1 MGEGDQPK
9 LFSDRWADA
18 VGPGGDEPARDR
30 CHCLDRR
37 GEYSGKQVGF
47 HPDRQ
52 DTSAPGWLHLLE
64 LIDEAAADGREVFKP
79 LVELSPAERRQIV
92 TLPPAVAKLTAV
104 RHLVLYGSN
113 LVRVPPE
120 IGAMTS
126 LEEFSPYTSHRL
138 HWLPYEITRCA
149 GLRESTVSTRALY
162 GNFKYRPPF
171 PLLRQADEWGHGAA
185 DPSRWGAEAIRGC
198 GVCDGPVKDGQLR
211 QVWMSLVVATD
222 VLPLLVN
229 ACSSECVGALPAPP
243 DGYVSVPHHGGPDV
257 RQPSTRY

>member
-1 MGEGDQPK
+1 MGEGDQPR
-9 LFSDRWADA
+9 LFGNRWADA

-37 GEYSGKQVGF
+37 KEHDRTKAGF

-52 DTSAPGWLHLLE
+52 NTSAPGWLRLLE
-64 LIDEAAADGREVFKP
+64 LIDEAASDGREVFKP
-79 LVELSPAERRQIV
+79 LVELSPGERRQIV
-92 TLPPAVAKLTAV
+92 TLPPSIAELTEV
-104 RHLVLYGSN
+104 KHLVLYGSN

-138 HWLPYEITRCA
+138 HWFPYEITRCA
-149 GLRESTVSTRALY
+149 KLRQSTVSTRALY

-171 PLLRQADEWGHGAA
+171 PMLRQGDEWGVGAA
-185 DPSRWGAEAIRGC
+185 EPHRWGAEAIRSC
-198 GVCDGPVKDGQLR
+198 SVCDGPLADGRLL
-211 QVWMSLVVATD
+211 QVWISLVVATD

-229 ACSSECVGALPAPP
+229 ACSVECLDALPTPAE
-243 DGYVSVPHHGGPDV
+243 GYVSVPHRGGPDV
-257 RQPSTRY
+257 PQPSTRF

>member
-1 MGEGDQPK
+1 MGEEDQPK
-9 LFSDRWADA
+9 LFSNRWADA

-37 GEYSGKQVGF
+37 GEHSGKPVGF

-52 DTSAPGWLHLLE
+52 DTSAPGWLRLLE

-79 LVELSPAERRQIV
+79 LVELSPGERRQIV
-92 TLPPAVAKLTAV
+92 TLPRAVAKLTAV
-104 RHLVLYGSN
+104 KHFVLYGSN

-138 HWLPYEITRCA
+138 HWFPYEITRCRE
-149 GLRESTVSTRALY
+149 LRRSTVSTRALY

-171 PLLRQADEWGHGAA
+171 PPLRQADEWDLGVAEPH
-185 DPSRWGAEAIRGC
+185 RWGAEAIRNC
-198 GVCDGPVKDGQLR
+198 SVCDGPLEDGRLR
-211 QVWMSLVVATD
+211 QVWISRVVATD

-229 ACSSECVGALPAPP
+229 ACSAECVGALPAPAE
-243 DGYVSVPHHGGPDV
+243 GYVTTPHRGGPDV
-257 RQPSTRY
+257 DPPSTRC